1 LVKLHIPE
9 LEETRMT
16 ISRTNV
22 MLQGYVIGAGVIATN
37 VPASWPS
44 PKRQSF
50 AGRCSGCH

>member
-1 LVKLHIPE
+1 
-9 LEETRMT
+9 MT